1 MNVLQIHAKTMEYVR
16 MKSMDINVFVH
27 RDILVQD
34 VIMVL
39 SLYLLQL
46 LQNYINTILQ
56 PNIKGK

>member
-16 MKSMDINVFVH
+16 MKSMDINVFVP

>member
-16 MKSMDINVFVH
+16 MKSMDLNVFVP